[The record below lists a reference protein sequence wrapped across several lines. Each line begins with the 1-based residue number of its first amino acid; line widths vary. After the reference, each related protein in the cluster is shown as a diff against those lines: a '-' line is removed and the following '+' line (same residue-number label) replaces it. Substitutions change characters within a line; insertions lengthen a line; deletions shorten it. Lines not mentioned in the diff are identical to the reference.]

1 MKLIIFTSVLIIS
14 CQLNCQELY
23 IQNFDKLK
31 GSERVLGQSYTTVYD
46 NDSHIYRYFNDNG
59 NEIFLIKSFNENGE
73 EVNLSIEKNK
83 LNESIEIIINNKAI
97 ATVVNSIIYDLNMV
111 EIGKLFDGRSSKKK
125 ISDFWEGVDYSDGN
139 ISIYDFKAN
148 HKIGSFFMKEEVDY
162 YAILGIASFGQVDN
176 MDAREI
182 KRSVR
187 EVQKVYK
194 KLLKSY
200 NLKKNPNDKSMASKV
215 NEINTAYDSVLLDL
229 GVSNKKDKKIL
240 GFIPDSYLAEERRTN
255 WSDDEGYVPYS
266 KRVRE
271 DYNPDSTIEK
281 QELFPNKN

>member
-1 MKLIIFTSVLIIS
+1 MKLIIFTSILFIS

-23 IQNFDKLK
+23 IQSFDKLK
-31 GSERVLGQSYTTVYD
+31 GSDRVLGQPYTTVYD
-46 NDSHIYRYFNDNG
+46 NDSHVYRYFNDNG
-59 NEIFLIKSFNENGE
+59 NEIFLIKSFDENGE

-83 LNESIEIIINNKAI
+83 LNESIEIVIDNNPVAM
-97 ATVVNSIIYDLNMV
+97 VVNSIIYDLDMV
-111 EIGKLFDGRSSKKK
+111 EIGRFFDGKSSKKNMNNL
-125 ISDFWEGVDYSDGN
+125 WEGVDYSDGN

-148 HKIGSFFMKEEVDY
+148 HKIGSFFMKEDVDY
-162 YAILGIASFGQVDN
+162 YAVLGIASFGQVDN
-176 MDAREI
+176 MDARAI

-194 KLLKSY
+194 KLLKAY
-200 NLKKNPNDKSMASKV
+200 NLKKNPNDKEMESKV
-215 NEINTAYDSVLLDL
+215 NKINTAYNLVLLEL
-229 GVSNKKDKKIL
+229 GVATKKDKKIL

-281 QELFPNKN
+281 EELFPNKN

>member
-1 MKLIIFTSVLIIS
+1 MKLIIFTSIVFIS

-23 IQNFDKLK
+23 IQSFNKLK
-31 GSERVLGQSYTTVYD
+31 GSDRVLGKNYTTVYD

-59 NEIFLIKSFNENGE
+59 NEIFLIKSFNEKGE

-83 LNESIEIIINNKAI
+83 LNESIEIIIDNNPVAM
-97 ATVVNSIIYDLNMV
+97 VVNSIVYDLNML
-111 EIGKLFDGRSSKKK
+111 EIGRLFDGRYSKKN
-125 ISDFWEGVDYSDGN
+125 INDFWEGVDYSDGN

-148 HKIGSFFMKEEVDY
+148 HKIGSFFMKEDVDY
-162 YAILGIASFGQVDN
+162 YAVLGIASFGQVDN
-176 MDAREI
+176 MDARAI

-194 KLLKSY
+194 KLLKAY
-200 NLKKNPNDKSMASKV
+200 NLKKNPNDKEMESKV
-215 NEINTAYDSVLLDL
+215 NKINTAYNLVLLEL
-229 GVSNKKDKKIL
+229 GVATKKDKKIL

-281 QELFPNKN
+281 EELFPNKN